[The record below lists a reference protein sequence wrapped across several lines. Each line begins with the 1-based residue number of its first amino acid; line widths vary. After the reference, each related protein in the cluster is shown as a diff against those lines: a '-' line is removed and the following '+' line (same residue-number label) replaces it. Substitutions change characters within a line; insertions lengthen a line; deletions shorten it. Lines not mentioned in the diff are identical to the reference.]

1 MWLDPWVSKI
11 PWRRAEQ
18 PTLVF
23 LSGESH
29 GQRSMVG
36 YSLWGRE
43 ESDITKRLSMRA
55 LSPEMEKSE
64 FFIKMESFPRVI

>member
-1 MWLDPWVSKI
+1 
-11 PWRRAEQ
+11 
-18 PTLVF
+18 
-23 LSGESH
+23 
-29 GQRSMVG
+29 MVG